1 MRKHV
6 VRGAALW
13 LVGAMIAAAGA
24 TAAVS
29 FLGTGL
35 FGASGQ
41 PLTQAD
47 VQQRFARHAHA
58 AAASGQHSPAPSG
71 HGRSR
76 RPAAATPAPGSMKV
90 IPVTGGTVF
99 ASCSSGLA
107 KLTWSLA
114 QGYQADGY
122 LAGPARSAWVKLKS
136 GSTEQLVTVT
146 CAGDR
151 PRDVVSAPDVRG
163 GGGGGGGHGGGGR
176 GGGGSGGHDG

>member
-6 VRGAALW
+6 VRAAALW
-13 LVGAMIAAAGA
+13 LAGAIIAAAGA
-24 TAAVS
+24 TAAVI

-47 VQQRFARHAHA
+47 VQQRLARHAHA
-58 AAASGQHSPAPSG
+58 AAASGQRSPAPGG
-71 HGRSR
+71 HGRSQ
-76 RPAAATPAPGSMKV
+76 RPSAATPAPGSTKV
-90 IPVTGGTVF
+90 IPVTGGTVY

-107 KLTWSLA
+107 KLMWSLA

-136 GSTEQLVTVT
+136 GSTEQIVTVT
-146 CAGDR
+146 CTSDR
-151 PRDVVSAPDVRG
+151 PHYVVSAPEARG
-163 GGGGGGGHGGGGR
+163 GGGGGGGDGGGHGGR
-176 GGGGSGGHDG
+176 GSGGHDG

>member
-1 MRKHV
+1 
-6 VRGAALW
+6 
-13 LVGAMIAAAGA
+13 
-24 TAAVS
+24 VS
-29 FLGTGL
+29 VLGTGL

-47 VQQRFARHAHA
+47 VQQRLARHAHA
-58 AAASGQHSPAPSG
+58 AAASGQHSPAPSA

-76 RPAAATPAPGSMKV
+76 TPSAATPAPGSTKV
-90 IPVTGGTVF
+90 IPVTGGTVY

-122 LAGPARSAWVKLKS
+122 LAGPAGSAWVKLKS
-136 GSTEQLVTVT
+136 GSAEQLVTVT

-151 PRDVVSAPDVRG
+151 PREVVSVPDVRG
-163 GGGGGGGHGGGGR
+163 GGGH
-176 GGGGSGGHDG
+176 GSGGHDG